1 MSNKSV
7 PPSLAPP
14 AALLEGITPH
24 DARKYLDTEIAQ
36 LSDFHSFYFGQVT
49 NAIASYNFC
58 QDQLI
63 ANDWDVELY
72 HDDSYPGHL
81 VIPNDPKLPTGGPRS
96 VRDWSDRIEELYDHR
111 AHSRHLFR
119 LANTILSPRMFE
131 EASRQSTI
139 LKCDQTDHI
148 KGGTPK
154 SFFASPYIDVNP
166 FFSPTEAE
174 RLNSFISVARFHSE
188 DAFASALTDTL
199 LMPYPDEDTIC
210 ALVTSGLLDTGS
222 HDETLKFARD
232 RDDILGVKRSGLVV
246 LATSPFL
253 STIPTKSSSTP
264 TSFYVL
270 GGIDGE
276 NCKPESRKARAS
288 KRKERKFFL

>member
-1 MSNKSV
+1 
-7 PPSLAPP
+7 
-14 AALLEGITPH
+14 
-24 DARKYLDTEIAQ
+24 
-36 LSDFHSFYFGQVT
+36 
-49 NAIASYNFC
+49 
-58 QDQLI
+58 
-63 ANDWDVELY
+63 
-72 HDDSYPGHL
+72 
-81 VIPNDPKLPTGGPRS
+81 
-96 VRDWSDRIEELYDHR
+96 
-111 AHSRHLFR
+111 
-119 LANTILSPRMFE
+119 MFE

-253 STIPTKSSSTP
+253 STVPTRPSSTP
-264 TSFYVL
+264 ETFYVL
-270 GGIDGE
+270 GGIDSE
-276 NCKPESRKARAS
+276 YRRPEYCKERAS
-288 KRKERKFFL
+288 KRKEHKFFL